1 MKNQKA
7 IKVLFFSTFMALSRI
22 FIIKKNRKA
31 TFHVTLRFFLK
42 IGVT

>member
-22 FIIKKNRKA
+22 FIIKKGAVK
-31 TFHVTLRFFLK
+31 
-42 IGVT
+42 

>member
-22 FIIKKNRKA
+22 FVIKKNVKLH
-31 TFHVTLRFFLK
+31 FM
-42 IGVT
+42 

>member
-22 FIIKKNRKA
+22 FIKKNRKA